1 MKNLPF
7 LRQLNTRHI
16 SLALLLLLAL
26 GMFYGTSVYQLLTLP
41 QASQATAEGNTQG
54 LLTQLWALLHDD
66 YIQHV
71 IAFSFFQAF
80 ISAVLS
86 IGLGL
91 LTAHALF
98 YQEFIGKQW
107 LIRVFS
113 LSMVLPVLV
122 AVFALLSVY
131 GKSGW
136 LADLIAYFELDWQPN
151 IYGLTGILL
160 AHVFF
165 NLPLSAKVL
174 LNTLQSIPTQQRKL
188 AYQLG
193 VLDWNFIRLVELP
206 YLRQQLPSLFVLI
219 FMLCFT
225 SFSVVLIMG
234 GSPKYTTLEVAIYQA
249 LIFDFELQLGAMIAL
264 LQFAFCFAL
273 FALSSYLSRHT
284 ETSVPVGEHYRIR
297 LSKGW
302 QRLQR
307 LMIGFV
313 VLFIG
318 LPLLSVVVNAMDWQ
332 AWQNSLQNPQLYKA
346 LGFSLTIACSAGV
359 LSVLMAVLLLLGTR
373 QFYFAGWVRLANNL
387 VNVGMV
393 VLAIPTLVLSVGLFL
408 LLRSLDVGIGGLFV
422 IVVLC
427 NALMAMP
434 FALRILTQPFYNNML
449 YYQRLCQ
456 SLGITGWA
464 RLRLIEWQGIRQ
476 PIFTALALAIAL
488 SLGDFTAIALFG
500 NAEFTSLPHLLY
512 QQLGNYRSD
521 EASVTAFILLALC
534 VGVFLGV
541 EREEVKGEV
550 K

>member
-1 MKNLPF
+1 MKNLSF
-7 LRQLNTRHI
+7 LRPLNTRHI

-41 QASQATAEGNTQG
+41 QTAQATAEGNAQG

-66 YIQHV
+66 YTQHV

-80 ISAVLS
+80 ISALLS

-98 YQEFIGKQW
+98 YQEFIGKPW

-136 LADLIAYFELDWQPN
+136 LADLIPYFGLDWQPN

-408 LLRSLDVGIGGLFV
+408 LLRSLDVGVGGLFV

-534 VGVFLGV
+534 VSVFLGV
-541 EREEVKGEV
+541 ERKE
-550 K
+550 